1 MHRPKNC
8 ISVEEAKDLEYR
20 WQETRGELLEKGLG
34 YVDTHQTIFTIQELR
49 NYLDYVEQESVL
61 QEIEAPKIAIF
72 LGAYKRTEERPS
84 LTTVF
89 LAPTKS
95 VASGLNLSDEINYDI
110 DPLNNGVEPWPP
122 GKYANE

>member
-34 YVDTHQTIFTIQELR
+34 YVDTHQTIFTIKELR
-49 NYLDYVEQESVL
+49 NYLDYVERESVL

-72 LGAYKRTEERPS
+72 LGAYKKTEERPS